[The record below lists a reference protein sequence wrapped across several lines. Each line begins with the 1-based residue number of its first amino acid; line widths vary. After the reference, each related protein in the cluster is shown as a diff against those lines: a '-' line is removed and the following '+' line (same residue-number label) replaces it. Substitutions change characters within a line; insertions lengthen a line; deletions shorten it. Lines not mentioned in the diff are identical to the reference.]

1 MASTRVIAVANQ
13 KGGVGK
19 STTVLCLASSFAEMG
34 RRVLVVDLDQQAN
47 ATRTLGARSEGVAT
61 TYAILTGTIRD
72 ASAAIQHTRVERI
85 DVVPGDLALVGI
97 EAEMAGMRCRETI
110 LVDAMERVVAEGG
123 YDYVLIDCSPSLGI
137 MTTNALVAAHEVVIP
152 ILYDG
157 YSLDGLGKLMML
169 VDAIRSNKRL
179 NPDLTV
185 SGIVVCQREP
195 RQNLTASFD
204 AQLPDVAAGYGTG
217 VYNSRIRRC
226 VKVREAQVT
235 DRLLA
240 EYAPGCSTAQD
251 YEALAREI
259 DRGESA

>member
-1 MASTRVIAVANQ
+1 
-13 KGGVGK
+13 
-19 STTVLCLASSFAEMG
+19 
-34 RRVLVVDLDQQAN
+34 
-47 ATRTLGARSEGVAT
+47 
-61 TYAILTGTIRD
+61 
-72 ASAAIQHTRVERI
+72 
-85 DVVPGDLALVGI
+85 
-97 EAEMAGMRCRETI
+97 
-110 LVDAMERVVAEGG
+110 
-123 YDYVLIDCSPSLGI
+123 
-137 MTTNALVAAHEVVIP
+137 
-152 ILYDG
+152 
-157 YSLDGLGKLMML
+157 MML

-217 VYNSRIRRC
+217 VDNSRIRRC